1 MWVDVDIELN
11 RKADGDIA
19 DMRDNSAIE
28 NSLGNIWKTLQGS
41 RRMLFPFASPS
52 WGMLFEQIDETTA
65 RELGRL
71 LLKAIER
78 WEDRIEV
85 DNLDIEADPDNN
97 LYVVQLTY
105 RVISDGDATYIY
117 TDVIRPV

>member
-1 MWVDVDIELN
+1 MWVDLDIELN
-11 RKADGDIA
+11 QKADGDIA
-19 DMRDNSAIE
+19 DMKENSAIE

-52 WGMLFEQIDETTA
+52 WGVLFEQIDETTS
-65 RELGRL
+65 RELGRM

-85 DNLDIEADPDNN
+85 ENLHISADPDNN
-97 LYVVQLTY
+97 QYVVQLTY

-117 TDVIRPV
+117 TDVIRAA